1 MQKQAT
7 LCFAAAL
14 VGSATII
21 PAVAKEKPAPP
32 LPTCLG
38 NLGTKVAAIV
48 PNTLPGKIV
57 QGIVNP
63 KTGAVGPGY
72 ISVIPA
78 APEQPAGG
86 SGFAFLPTPIGP
98 TPAFCQVAFVYYP
111 GGEGPTNAGP
121 GLMSPGIPEGQ
132 PAYDVGQ
139 KQAIEI
145 VISLPL
151 NSADGGG
158 PIPGAV
164 NGAWSGGVMTQGS
177 PGMSGSLNP
186 AGFGE
191 GLDGANSTYAIR
203 QGFIA
208 SITDA
213 GEQYA
218 GFANQGT
225 PGSANFAIISTPGSP
240 NLNKIAY
247 GTVADWIYR
256 GTWYGRQWADAI
268 AAVYYG
274 TAPKLHYYNGG
285 SGAGNMGMGQLQNH
299 GDEYDGFLI
308 GAPAYRWQQFRL
320 ADSWPNLVLRKLVQ
334 VDGAAALPTSGQQ
347 TALYNA
353 IVAACDVEG
362 TDTVADGLI
371 ADPRVCTLQFTATA
385 NICGR
390 PTAPAAPNCLTA
402 HQAASF
408 DRIFDGPRNSHGAR
422 IWYPY
427 DISIT
432 FPANA
437 LGAFQSTSYNS
448 AALTGS
454 TVEVVR
460 YDHAN
465 AAWPANNCLF
475 VDQESLNLSVT
486 NATGWAEC
494 LPPGVPTTYEQEAAI
509 GSRIGSDLGS
519 PPIDLYTD
527 NQIVDLKPAEKH
539 GTKVIQI
546 HGSAD
551 PAIRWRHDVDYYNRV
566 ATTLYGGTTAKD
578 YEKLQ
583 RWYRMF
589 VAPMTGHIGGG
600 FGPYWFDPFVV
611 LRNWVEHGVEPK
623 TILGLT
629 NSQGINPGR
638 TRPMCPFP
646 QTAIYSGFGSTDDA
660 NSFTCGGNLEA
671 GVIKNA
677 LGQPIQGLPVACNDV
692 KTVFGQEDSANL
704 DFKGV
709 GLTAEEC
716 ATYLP
721 APHEG
726 TPTSPTH

>member
-1 MQKQAT
+1 MQKQT
-7 LCFAAAL
+7 ILCFAAAL

-21 PAVAKEKPAPP
+21 PAVAKEKEPP

-38 NLGTKVAAIV
+38 DLGTKVAAIV

-57 QGIVNP
+57 QGVVNP
-63 KTGAVGPGY
+63 KTSAVGPAY

-121 GLMSPGIPEGQ
+121 GLMSPGVPEGQ

-139 KQAIEI
+139 TQAIEI

-151 NSADGGG
+151 NSADLGSA
-158 PIPGAV
+158 IAGAV
-164 NGAWSGGVMTQGS
+164 NGAWTGGVMTQGS
-177 PGMSGSLNP
+177 PGQSGSLNP

-191 GLDGANSTYAIR
+191 GLDGANSTFAIR

-274 TAPKLHYYNGG
+274 DAPKLHYYNGG

-334 VDGAAALPTSGQQ
+334 LDGAAALPTSGQQ
-347 TALYNA
+347 TALYQA

-362 TDTVADGLI
+362 TDTVADGII
-371 ADPRVCTLQFTATA
+371 ADPRVCTLQFSASA
-385 NICGR
+385 NICGVLS
-390 PTAPAAPNCLTA
+390 APAAPNCLTVD
-402 HQAASF
+402 QANSF

-432 FPANA
+432 FPTSA
-437 LGAFQSTSYNS
+437 LGPFQSTSYNS

-454 TVEVVR
+454 TVEVVQ

-475 VDQESLNLSVT
+475 IDQESLQLGVT
-486 NATGWAEC
+486 NATGWGAC
-494 LPPGVPTTYEQEAAI
+494 ASPGVPITYEQEAAV

-527 NQIVDLKPAEKH
+527 NQIVDLKAAEKH
-539 GTKVIQI
+539 GTKVIHI
-546 HGSAD
+546 RGSAD

-566 ATTLYGGTTAKD
+566 ATTLYGGTTEKD
-578 YEKLQ
+578 YAKLQ
-583 RWYRMF
+583 SWYRMF

-600 FGPYWFDPFVV
+600 LGPFWFDPFAV

-623 TILGLT
+623 HILGLT
-629 NSQGINPGR
+629 DSQGIDPGR

-660 NSFTCGGNLEA
+660 NSFKCGGNLEA
-671 GVIKNA
+671 GVIRNA
-677 LGQPIQGLPVACNDV
+677 MEEPIQGLPVACNDV
-692 KTVFGQEDSANL
+692 KTVFGHEDSANL

-709 GLTAEEC
+709 GLTASEC
-716 ATYLP
+716 AKYLP
-721 APHEG
+721 APHQG
-726 TPTSPTH
+726 TPGSP